1 MAMGWI
7 SATKKSGVV
16 KRHAVAAIARQI
28 KPALVEVNGD
38 LKNYNVVVAIQL
50 YIHKGPR
57 RASPLP
63 IIYSMG
69 NRLWLSCYHL
79 IRFAI

>member
-16 KRHAVAAIARQI
+16 KRQAMPAIEMQI

-38 LKNYNVVVAIQL
+38 LRNYNVHTQGA
-50 YIHKGPR
+50 KESF
-57 RASPLP
+57 ASPDNLF
-63 IIYSMG
+63 YGKSLMVK
-69 NRLWLSCYHL
+69 LLYHL

>member
-16 KRHAVAAIARQI
+16 KMHASEAIAKQI

-50 YIHKGPR
+50 YINKRTWKTSSFPMKFKQK
-57 RASPLP
+57 
-63 IIYSMG
+63 IDE
-69 NRLWLSCYHL
+69 NE
-79 IRFAI
+79 

>member
-16 KRHAVAAIARQI
+16 KRQAIPAIEMQI

-50 YIHKGPR
+50 YIHKRPWKTSSFLMISK
-57 RASPLP
+57 A
-63 IIYSMG
+63 
-69 NRLWLSCYHL
+69 C
-79 IRFAI
+79 

>member
-16 KRHAVAAIARQI
+16 KRHEAIAIAKQI

-38 LKNYNVVVAIQL
+38 LKNYNLVVAIQL
-50 YIHKGPR
+50 YIHKRTWKTSSFPDE
-57 RASPLP
+57 
-63 IIYSMG
+63 IKQKIDE
-69 NRLWLSCYHL
+69 NE
-79 IRFAI
+79 

>member
-1 MAMGWI
+1 MGWI

-16 KRHAVAAIARQI
+16 NRHANAAIPTQI

-50 YIHKGPR
+50 YIHKRTWKTSSFPMK
-57 RASPLP
+57 LKQK
-63 IIYSMG
+63 
-69 NRLWLSCYHL
+69 NDENE
-79 IRFAI
+79 